1 MCSQK
6 INGALPT
13 YGAKNILTK
22 YLFQLSK
29 TNGNAAG
36 SNVKEK
42 KRAKSTDR
50 VIPQNFA
57 LRVIRE
63 SLKKHQLVIWGT
75 KK

>member
-1 MCSQK
+1 MLLVQ
-6 INGALPT
+6 T
-13 YGAKNILTK
+13 
-22 YLFQLSK
+22 SK
-29 TNGNAAG
+29 
-36 SNVKEK
+36 KK
-42 KRAKSTDR
+42 KRAKSADR